1 MVFFSHVDMLNFNNI
16 HFYINDIKIGDQQLP
31 YRYELKYSFFYHNR
45 DLVAT
50 KNEYY
55 KTLNNKKV

>member
-1 MVFFSHVDMLNFNNI
+1 MVVFSHVDMLNFNNI
-16 HFYINDIKIGDQQLP
+16 HSYINDIKIGDQQLP
-31 YRYELKYSFFYHNR
+31 YRYELKYSFCYHNR

-50 KNEYY
+50 KNGYY